1 MCVFGREK
9 VYLASLKSGKD
20 CLALKTMGGA
30 GGGGVLQAETRM
42 KDIQAQGRGERA
54 IQEWQVTRSAPHG
67 R

>member
-20 CLALKTMGGA
+20 CLALKTMGG
-30 GGGGVLQAETRM
+30 GVLQAEMRV
-42 KDIQAQGRGERA
+42 KDIQAEGRGERA

>member
-30 GGGGVLQAETRM
+30 GGGCSPGRDEDEGYPGSGQRGTSNTRM
-42 KDIQAQGRGERA
+42 A
-54 IQEWQVTRSAPHG
+54 SN
-67 R
+67 